1 VESKSLKLYLNS
13 LNGSVFANS
22 TELQTTI
29 SKDIE
34 RCINA
39 DVQCQLLPLD
49 DISLHITPWD
59 DLCIDYLDIDI
70 NDYTPEASLLSCLPD
85 QLHEETLVS
94 HLLRSL
100 CPVTGQPDW
109 ASVRI
114 RYRGAK
120 ITHDSLLKYICSFR
134 LHQGFHEQC
143 IERIFCDIQTQCQPT
158 LLSIEGRFT
167 RRGGV
172 DINPFRS
179 SELDAQ
185 PTFARQSRQ

>member
-1 VESKSLKLYLNS
+1 
-13 LNGSVFANS
+13 
-22 TELQTTI
+22 
-29 SKDIE
+29 
-34 RCINA
+34 
-39 DVQCQLLPLD
+39 
-49 DISLHITPWD
+49 
-59 DLCIDYLDIDI
+59 
-70 NDYTPEASLLSCLPD
+70 
-85 QLHEETLVS
+85 VS